1 MAEAPEDA
9 ESDSLSIKSLSDIID
24 ETKVVA
30 LYNELDKA
38 LNKVITEHQLTP
50 YEVEIAMK
58 FCDLKLKDLEYR
70 SLLETGQDL
79 INQEKQAKGEFK
91 KPEGEMYK

>member
-1 MAEAPEDA
+1 MAEETPEDNLA
-9 ESDSLSIKSLSDIID
+9 IKSLSDIID

-30 LYNELDKA
+30 LYNELDIA
-38 LNKVITEHQLTP
+38 LNKVITKHQLTP

-58 FCDLKLKDLEYR
+58 FVDLKLKDLEYR

-79 INQEKQAKGEFK
+79 LNQEKQAKGEYK